1 MKKTKY
7 PKISTIELD
16 ISNFAD
22 GIDVSTDENVT
33 DFNKSVNSYNFEFKN
48 GALVEGI
55 GFENL
60 SIPSYNDEGSVE
72 VTAQFQLD
80 QDKSHDFVKLA
91 HFKSFDLLTQK
102 REDRIFAIAADNI
115 PCYTRLI
122 TAAPNFGHLRDILP
136 SACPN
141 MANYHD
147 GERDCFL
154 FYSDS
159 EHIYSWNAQSAPVQY
174 NSTPLIHD
182 FCAFNDSVVAIP
194 SGERLSLRIEK
205 TNLLQWSSAPGNNSK
220 IIVLDSERGYINR
233 LLVFNGYLFAV
244 RDFGITRLDSNFT
257 VTHLLCSGSRMY
269 ANTACVCGNRGLA
282 LCKDGIYEF
291 NNISAQKLNLKINR
305 FLKGVSN
312 QNAVAAYRN
321 GVYYL
326 ACRLNFGD
334 NKQIG
339 CESTNYVNNALICFD
354 TQTNQYSICRGLD
367 IINLCTIQYNS
378 ADKLLAC
385 FNGTHSSKIGQ
396 LTTDGK
402 IFSSNQTKFW
412 SSPFTDLGYSNK
424 IKYVK
429 EVSLL
434 SLYDIKVCVYSE
446 NESREFNIKGSNII
460 SRIPVRVKGKRIG
473 ISIQSTTEKA
483 YISNLKLIANLIDN
497 EYV

>member
-16 ISNFAD
+16 ISNFAE
-22 GIDVSTDENVT
+22 GIDASTDENVT
-33 DFNKSVNSYNFEFKN
+33 DFSKSVNSYNFEFKN
-48 GALVEGI
+48 GALVEGV

-60 SIPSYNDEGSVE
+60 TIPSYHDEGSEE

-80 QDKSHDFVKLA
+80 QDKSHDFVKIA

-102 REDRIFAIAADNI
+102 REDRIFAVASDNI

-122 TAAPNFGHLRDILP
+122 TPAPNFIHLRDIFP
-136 SACPN
+136 SECPKIV
-141 MANYHD
+141 NYHD
-147 GERDCFL
+147 GERDCLL
-154 FYSDS
+154 FYSDN
-159 EHIYSWNAQSAPVQY
+159 EHIYSWNAQYAPVQH
-174 NSTPLIHD
+174 NSTPLIPD
-182 FCAFNDSVVAIP
+182 FCVFHDSVVAVP

-205 TNLLQWSSAPGNNSK
+205 SNLLQWSATAGENSK
-220 IIVLDSERGYINR
+220 IITLDSERGYINK
-233 LLVFNGYLFAV
+233 LLAFNGYLFAV
-244 RDFGITRLDSNFT
+244 RDFGITRLDGNFA
-257 VTHLLCSGSRMY
+257 VSHLLCSGSRIY
-269 ANTACVCGNRGLA
+269 ANTACVCGNRALV

-291 NNISAQKLNLKINR
+291 NNIGAQKLNIKINR
-305 FLKGVSN
+305 FLKDVSN

-321 GVYYL
+321 GIYYL
-326 ACRLNFGD
+326 ACRLNFND
-334 NKQIG
+334 DEQVG
-339 CESTNYVNNALICFD
+339 CENISHVNNALICFD

-385 FNGTHSSKIGQ
+385 FNGTHSTKIGQ
-396 LTTDGK
+396 LTSDGK
-402 IFSSNQTKFW
+402 IFSYNQTKFW

-429 EVSLL
+429 EISLL
-434 SLYDIKVCVYSE
+434 SLYDIKVRVFSE
-446 NESREFNIKGSNII
+446 NESREFDIKGSNVI
-460 SRIPVRVKGKRIG
+460 SRVPVRVKGKRIG
-473 ISIQSTTEKA
+473 ISIKSITEKA